1 MTVALDGWPDDLAL
15 LAGPDAGAVL
25 AGAVSELGG
34 ELESWQARQVSHQPG
49 ASTVARYRAAV
60 RWADGRRADQ
70 TLVAALSPSVATP
83 GQVGRGADTPNV
95 SVWLWPHDP
104 ALPGLAPAL
113 DRARIA
119 ALLRDLGLRAGGRPE
134 LAVRSYRPGRRAV
147 VEVTTAAGPRLFLKV
162 VRPGRAAA
170 IHRRHRLLAAHVPV
184 PSSLGWTADGIMVLS
199 ALPGTTLR
207 AVLGAPGP
215 TTTKA
220 PAPADL
226 LALLDRLP
234 PELLDAGAARRPL
247 DRVVHDAGVLA
258 ATLPG
263 IADRAFDLAGRLGD
277 LVAALGTPPRVP
289 VHGDLYDAQLVV
301 AGARFTGLLD
311 VDGAGAGA
319 RADDLA
325 TALGHLS
332 VMAQRTPAPHGFG
345 EYATAML
352 EAAIREHGPTTIR
365 LRVAAA
371 VLALATGP
379 FRAQEVDWVHETER
393 RLALAERWLHAVGT
407 PTNGP

>member
-15 LAGPDAGAVL
+15 LAGPGAGAVL
-25 AGAVSELGG
+25 AGAVGDLGG

-60 RWADGRRADQ
+60 RWADGRRAHQ
-70 TLVAALSPSVATP
+70 TLVASTSVSTP
-83 GQVGRGADTPNV
+83 GTSHPRRGVPTPNV

-113 DRARIA
+113 DRHRIA
-119 ALLRDLGLRAGGRPE
+119 ALLRDLGLDAGGRPE
-134 LAVRSYRPGRRAV
+134 LAVRAYRPGRRAV
-147 VEVTTAAGPRLFLKV
+147 VEVTTAAGARLFLKV
-162 VRPGRAAA
+162 VRPGRAAG
-170 IHRRHRLLAAHVPV
+170 IHRRHGLLAPHVPV
-184 PSSLGWTADGIMVLS
+184 PPSLGWTADGVLVLA

-215 TTTKA
+215 TSPEA
-220 PAPADL
+220 PAPAEL
-226 LALLDRLP
+226 LTLLDRLP

-247 DRVVHDAGVLA
+247 DRAVHDAGVLA
-258 ATLPG
+258 ATLPD
-263 IADRAFDLAGRLGD
+263 IADRATDLAGRLGD
-277 LVAALGTPPRVP
+277 LAATLDVPPTVP

-301 AGARFTGLLD
+301 DGGRFTGLLD

-325 TALGHLS
+325 NALAHLS
-332 VMAQRTPAPHGFG
+332 VMAQRTPAPHRFDRYGTALWAGADRAHG
-345 EYATAML
+345 ERTL
-352 EAAIREHGPTTIR
+352 RP
-365 LRVAAA
+365 RVAAA

-379 FRAQEVDWVHETER
+379 FRAQEAAWTAETER
-393 RLALAERWLHAVGT
+393 RLALAERWLRPVGMAAIA
-407 PTNGP
+407 P